1 VPDGVPAVT
10 VMIPSASIDRFGLL
24 VGVTFVV
31 AVVAVSVFKVSFKI
45 TLVVLFPAEAV
56 NIISSVAIIGFNTV
70 TVASAVSQLVG
81 APCSHNWY
89 SMV

>member
-1 VPDGVPAVT
+1 
-10 VMIPSASIDRFGLL
+10 
-24 VGVTFVV
+24 
-31 AVVAVSVFKVSFKI
+31 VFKVSFAI

-70 TVASAVSQLVG
+70 TVASAVSQLLG
-81 APCSHNWY
+81 APSSHNWY